1 MTAVI
6 LLVHEHE
13 LARRFLAH
21 VLEQQGAYLVIAAG
35 DSDAALQALHL
46 QEPALVPDVLV
57 VGSRQHAAVL
67 ASPLRRHLPDSR
79 RLPVLVLDEVPGLV
93 IAPSVQRVAA
103 EPRELLLR
111 LKAVL
116 HLKGMLRTGLAD
128 QALLARDGLRLDP
141 VQQQAFAGHLH
152 LNLTPLAFRLLY
164 FLMAHPGRVYTRAQL
179 LEAVW
184 VEQGF
189 VEERTVDVHVYRL
202 RNQLAR
208 YGYGHLIEAVRGSGY
223 RFSSAAPR
231 KRGAGIEGI
240 RFAS

>member
-6 LLVHEHE
+6 LLIHEHE

-21 VLEQQGAYLVIAAG
+21 VLEQQGSYIVIGAA
-35 DSDAALQALHL
+35 DSDEALQILH
-46 QEPALVPDVLV
+46 QQDPAVEPDVLLT
-57 VGSRQHAAVL
+57 GSRQHTTVL

-93 IAPSVQRVAA
+93 IAPAVQRVAA

-111 LKAVL
+111 LKSVL
-116 HLKGMLRTGLAD
+116 KPGLAE
-128 QALLARDGLRLDP
+128 QLPLERDGLRLDP
-141 VQQQAFAGHLH
+141 AQQQAFVGHLH

-164 FLMAHPGRVYTRAQL
+164 FLMGHPGRVYTRAQL
-179 LEAVW
+179 LETVW
-184 VEQGF
+184 ADQGF

-223 RFSSAAPR
+223 RFTSEAPR
-231 KRGAGIEGI
+231 KRNAKAEGI

>member
-6 LLVHEHE
+6 LLIHEHD

-21 VLEQQGAYLVIAAG
+21 VLEQQGAYIVISAA
-35 DSDAALQALHL
+35 DSDEALQVLHQ
-46 QEPALVPDVLV
+46 QEPAVEPDVLLT
-57 VGSRQHAAVL
+57 GSRQHAAVL

-79 RLPVLVLDEVPGLV
+79 RLPVLVLDELPGLL
-93 IAPSVQRVAA
+93 IAPAVQRVAA

-116 HLKGMLRTGLAD
+116 KPGLAE
-128 QALLARDGLRLDP
+128 QLPLEREGLRLDP
-141 VQQQAFAGHLH
+141 AQQQAFVGHLH

-164 FLMAHPGRVYTRAQL
+164 FLMGHPARVYTRSQL
-179 LEAVW
+179 LETVW
-184 VEQGF
+184 ADQGF

-223 RFSSAAPR
+223 RFTSEAPR
-231 KRGAGIEGI
+231 KRSAKVEGI

>member
-1 MTAVI
+1 MSAVI
-6 LLVHEHE
+6 LLIHEHE
-13 LARRFLAH
+13 LARRFVTH
-21 VLEQQGAYLVIAAG
+21 VLEQQGGYIVIASA
-35 DSDAALQALHL
+35 DSDEALQVLHQ
-46 QEPALVPDVLV
+46 QEPAVIPDVLV
-57 VGSRQHAAVL
+57 VGSRQHTAVL

-79 RLPVLVLDEVPGLV
+79 RLPVLVLDEVQGLV
-93 IAPSVQRVAA
+93 IAPSVHRVAA
-103 EPRELLLR
+103 EPRELLLK

-116 HLKGMLRTGLAD
+116 RPGPSEQTPLERE
-128 QALLARDGLRLDP
+128 GLRLDP
-141 VQQQAFAGHLH
+141 SQQQAYVGHLH

-179 LEAVW
+179 LETVW
-184 VEQGF
+184 ADQGF

-223 RFSSAAPR
+223 RFTIEAPR
-231 KRGAGIEGI
+231 KRSGKAEGI

>member
-13 LARRFLAH
+13 LARRFVTH
-21 VLEQQGAYLVIAAG
+21 VLEQQGGYIVIAAG
-35 DSDAALQALHL
+35 DSDEALQVLHQ
-46 QEPALVPDVLV
+46 QEPAVVPDVLV
-57 VGSRQHAAVL
+57 VGGRQHAAVL
-67 ASPLRRHLPDSR
+67 GSPLRRHLPDSR
-79 RLPVLVLDEVPGLV
+79 RLPVLVLDEVPGLL
-93 IAPSVQRVAA
+93 IAPAVQRVAA
-103 EPRELLLR
+103 EPRELLL
-111 LKAVL
+111 K
-116 HLKGMLRTGLAD
+116 LKGLLRPGPSD
-128 QALLARDGLRLDP
+128 QSPLERDGLRLDP
-141 VQQQAFAGHLH
+141 AQQQAFAGHLH

-164 FLMAHPGRVYTRAQL
+164 FLMAHPGRVYTRTQL

-184 VEQGF
+184 LEQGF

-223 RFSSAAPR
+223 RFTGEVPR
-231 KRGAGIEGI
+231 KRAAGSEGI

>member
-6 LLVHEHE
+6 LLIHEHD

-21 VLEQQGAYLVIAAG
+21 VLEQQGAYIVIDAA
-35 DSDAALQALHL
+35 DSDEALKVLHR
-46 QEPALVPDVLV
+46 QEPAVEPDVLLT
-57 VGSRQHAAVL
+57 GSRQHAAVL

-93 IAPSVQRVAA
+93 IAPAVQRVAA

-111 LKAVL
+111 LKSVL
-116 HLKGMLRTGLAD
+116 KPGLAEQLPLD
-128 QALLARDGLRLDP
+128 RDGLRLDP
-141 VQQQAFAGHLH
+141 QQQQAFVGHLH

-164 FLMAHPGRVYTRAQL
+164 FLMWHPGRVYTRAQL
-179 LEAVW
+179 LETVW
-184 VEQGF
+184 ADQGF

-223 RFSSAAPR
+223 RFTSEAPR
-231 KRGAGIEGI
+231 KRNTKADGI

>member
-6 LLVHEHE
+6 LLVHEHD
-13 LARRFLAH
+13 LARRFLTH
-21 VLEQQGAYLVIAAG
+21 VLEQQGGYIVMAAA
-35 DSDAALQALHL
+35 DSDQALQVLHQ
-46 QEPALVPDVLV
+46 QEPAVEPDVLLT
-57 VGSRQHAAVL
+57 GSRQHTAVL

-93 IAPSVQRVAA
+93 IAPAVQRVTA

-116 HLKGMLRTGLAD
+116 KPGLTE
-128 QALLARDGLRLDP
+128 QVPLEREGLRLDP
-141 VQQQAFAGHLH
+141 AQQQAFVGHLH

-164 FLMAHPGRVYTRAQL
+164 FLMGHPGRVYTRAQL
-179 LEAVW
+179 LETVW
-184 VEQGF
+184 ADQGF

-223 RFSSAAPR
+223 RFTSEAPR
-231 KRGAGIEGI
+231 KRGTKAEGI

>member
-13 LARRFLAH
+13 LARRFVAH
-21 VLEQQGAYLVIAAG
+21 VLEQQGAYIVVAAA
-35 DSDAALQALHL
+35 DSDEALQVLHQ
-46 QEPALVPDVLV
+46 QEPAVEPDVLL
-57 VGSRQHAAVL
+57 VGSRQHASLL

-93 IAPSVQRVAA
+93 IAPSVQRVAS
-103 EPRELLLR
+103 EPRDLLLR
-111 LKAVL
+111 LKSVL
-116 HLKGMLRTGLAD
+116 KPGPSELVPLERE
-128 QALLARDGLRLDP
+128 GLRLDP
-141 VQQQAFAGHLH
+141 AQQQAFVGHLH

-164 FLMAHPGRVYTRAQL
+164 FLMGHPGRVYTRAQL
-179 LEAVW
+179 LETVW
-184 VEQGF
+184 ADQGF

-223 RFSSAAPR
+223 RFSSEAPR
-231 KRGAGIEGI
+231 KRSVNAEGI

>member
-1 MTAVI
+1 MSAII
-6 LLVHEHE
+6 LLIHEHDM
-13 LARRFLAH
+13 LRRFISH
-21 VLEQQGAYLVIAAG
+21 VLEQQGQYIVIAAP
-35 DSDAALQALHL
+35 DSDLALQQLRQ
-46 QEPALVPDVLV
+46 QEPALVPDALV
-57 VGSRQHAAVL
+57 VGSATHTAVL
-67 ASPLRRHLPDSR
+67 ASPLRRHLPDAR
-79 RLPVLVLDEVPGLV
+79 RMPVIVLDEVPGLV
-93 IAPSVQRVAA
+93 IAAAVHRVAP

-116 HLKGMLRTGLAD
+116 RPITAD
-128 QALLARDGLRLDP
+128 QPALEREGLRLDP
-141 VQQQAFAGHLH
+141 VQQQAWAGHLH

-179 LEAVW
+179 LESVW
-184 VEQGF
+184 VDQGF

-223 RFSSAAPR
+223 RFAVEAPR
-231 KRGAGIEGI
+231 RKIGSGKEI